1 MMSTM
6 DISKIDNEI
15 SVFKKAIVEFAET
28 IKNEIQLNKFIEE
41 SRSYIQFLIT
51 YYLRLGRLES
61 VNEQINSL
69 DLALLDEVER
79 INKRIK

>member
-1 MMSTM
+1 M